1 MALILLCFERLPVVG
16 VRPLAPTLVATTLHE
31 VLPRTCCE
39 GEGSD
44 PFSPDPVEPT
54 ALASQ
59 RIIPLEGWGEEEQSA
74 RAAPDDLLTSYPG
87 TGRKSALLGRVRTC
101 QGAC

>member
-1 MALILLCFERLPVVG
+1 M
-16 VRPLAPTLVATTLHE
+16 
-31 VLPRTCCE
+31 LPR
-39 GEGSD
+39 D
-44 PFSPDPVEPT
+44 DIDAPA

-59 RIIPLEGWGEEEQSA
+59 RTIPLEGGEEEQGA

>member
-1 MALILLCFERLPVVG
+1 MPADSRGTPAFAGAGKPGDDIE
-16 VRPLAPTLVATTLHE
+16 
-31 VLPRTCCE
+31 
-39 GEGSD
+39 
-44 PFSPDPVEPT
+44 EPT

-59 RIIPLEGWGEEEQSA
+59 RAIALEGWGEEEQSA